1 MSVDVV
7 DVVIVGGGAAGCVL
21 ARRLGEGGR
30 SVLLLEAGP
39 DLGDRAGPTL
49 LDGWRNP
56 KGPEWTTDWGYRS
69 EPGAEG
75 DPAVLRRGKLLGG
88 TSWLTRFAVRGHPA
102 DFDAWAGRGNP
113 GWSFAEVLPSFRRL
127 EADADFGEE
136 PWHGNVGPMA
146 INRYGTLRRS
156 TIHEAAVDA
165 LSGLGFPAIEDHNAP
180 GAVGA
185 GPMPMSTRD
194 GRRQTTLKAYL
205 QSDAPPPSSL
215 RIEADRQVDKVLVE
229 GGRARGVRLVDG
241 TEIAAASV
249 ILSAGT
255 YGSPPI
261 LMRSGVGP
269 AAHLREMGIDVVVD
283 LHGVGEN
290 LADHPGVDLDAGF
303 GGEAECE
310 ALRHTIATYRSR
322 SQPADGP
329 PDLMFWVHEPS
340 EDDGRLYLDPILLKP
355 ESRGSVRL
363 RSADPLDPPR
373 ISLPGLRVERDIER
387 LMEGYELGLAIANH
401 PAIRALAEEP
411 GPATPSGR
419 AELRERVVTD
429 AYSLPHVVGTCR
441 MGPSPDAGDV
451 VDAAGRVHGVDG
463 LRVIDASI
471 IPDAPSGFPHL
482 VTIMVAEH
490 LAQGL

>member
-1 MSVDVV
+1 MSPDRA

-21 ARRLGEGGR
+21 ARRLAEGSR

-56 KGPEWTTDWGYRS
+56 TGPDWTSDWGYES
-69 EPGAEG
+69 EPGADG
-75 DPAVLRRGKLLGG
+75 NRAKLRRGKLLGG

-102 DFDAWAGRGNP
+102 DFDAWADHGNP
-113 GWSFAEVLPSFRRL
+113 GWSFAEVLPTFRRL
-127 EADADFGEE
+127 EADADFGDE
-136 PWHGNVGPMA
+136 PWHGNVGPMT
-146 INRYGTLRRS
+146 ISRYGTQRRS
-156 TIHEAAVDA
+156 AIHEAAVEA
-165 LSGLGFPAIEDHNAP
+165 LRGLGFPTIEDHNAP

-185 GPMPMSTRD
+185 GPTPMSTRD
-194 GRRQTTLKAYL
+194 GRRLTTLQAYL
-205 QSDAPPPSSL
+205 QRAAPPASL
-215 RIEADRQVDKVLVE
+215 RIEAERQVDKVLVD
-229 GGRARGVRLVDG
+229 GGRALGVRLVDG
-241 TEIAAASV
+241 TEVAAASV

-255 YGSPPI
+255 YGSPPL

-269 AAHLREMGIDVVVD
+269 AAHLREMGIDVLVD
-283 LHGVGEN
+283 LEGVGEN

-303 GGEAECE
+303 GGDGECE

-322 SQPADGP
+322 SQPADRP

-340 EDDGRLYLDPILLKP
+340 EVDGRLYLDPILLKP
-355 ESRGSVRL
+355 DSRGSLRL

-373 ISLPGLRVERDIER
+373 INLPGLRAERDVER

-401 PAIRALAEEP
+401 PAIRALAEESA
-411 GPATPSGR
+411 PAIPSSP
-419 AELRERVVTD
+419 AELRECVVTN
-429 AYSLPHVVGTCR
+429 AYSIPHVVGTCR

-451 VDAAGRVHGVDG
+451 VDAAGRVYGVDG
-463 LRVIDASI
+463 LRVIDASV

-490 LAQGL
+490 LTQGM

>member
-1 MSVDVV
+1 
-7 DVVIVGGGAAGCVL
+7 
-21 ARRLGEGGR
+21 
-30 SVLLLEAGP
+30 
-39 DLGDRAGPTL
+39 
-49 LDGWRNP
+49 
-56 KGPEWTTDWGYRS
+56 
-69 EPGAEG
+69 
-75 DPAVLRRGKLLGG
+75 
-88 TSWLTRFAVRGHPA
+88 
-102 DFDAWAGRGNP
+102 
-113 GWSFAEVLPSFRRL
+113 
-127 EADADFGEE
+127 
-136 PWHGNVGPMA
+136 MA
-146 INRYGTLRRS
+146 INRYGMQHRS
-156 TIHEAAVDA
+156 AIHDAAVEAFRD
-165 LSGLGFPAIEDHNAP
+165 LGFPTVDDHNAP

-194 GRRQTTLKAYL
+194 GRRLTTLQAYL
-205 QSDAPPPSSL
+205 QRDAPPASL
-215 RIEADRQVDKVLVE
+215 RINADTQVDKVLVDR
-229 GGRARGVRLVDG
+229 GRALGVRLVDG
-241 TEIAAASV
+241 TEIVADSV

-255 YGSPPI
+255 YGSPPL

-269 AAHLREMGIDVVVD
+269 AAHLREMGIDVLVD
-283 LHGVGEN
+283 LPGVGEN

-303 GGEAECE
+303 SGDAACE
-310 ALRHTIATYRSR
+310 VLRHTIATRRSR

-355 ESRGSVRL
+355 ESRGSVSL

-373 ISLPGLRVERDIER
+373 IVLPGLRVERDTER

-411 GPATPSGR
+411 APATPSGA
-419 AELRERVVTD
+419 AELRERVVTS

-451 VDAAGRVHGVDG
+451 VDEGGRVHGVDG
-463 LRVIDASI
+463 LRVIDASV

-490 LAQGL
+490 LAQRL

>member
-1 MSVDVV
+1 M
-7 DVVIVGGGAAGCVL
+7 
-21 ARRLGEGGR
+21 
-30 SVLLLEAGP
+30 
-39 DLGDRAGPTL
+39 
-49 LDGWRNP
+49 
-56 KGPEWTTDWGYRS
+56 
-69 EPGAEG
+69 
-75 DPAVLRRGKLLGG
+75 
-88 TSWLTRFAVRGHPA
+88 TR
-102 DFDAWAGRGNP
+102 
-113 GWSFAEVLPSFRRL
+113 PS
-127 EADADFGEE
+127 
-136 PWHGNVGPMA
+136 
-146 INRYGTLRRS
+146 RRS
-156 TIHEAAVDA
+156 AD
-165 LSGLGFPAIEDHNAP
+165 LGFPTVEDHNAP

-194 GRRQTTLKAYL
+194 GRRLTPLQAYL
-205 QSDAPPPSSL
+205 QHDARPASL
-215 RIEADRQVDKVLVE
+215 RISSGRQVDRVLVD
-229 GGRARGVRLVDG
+229 GGRALGIRLVDG
-241 TEIAAASV
+241 TQIAAASV

-255 YGSPPI
+255 YGSPPL

-290 LADHPGVDLDAGF
+290 LADHPGIDLDAGF
-303 GGEAECE
+303 SGDAECE

-322 SQPADGP
+322 SQPPDGP

-355 ESRGSVRL
+355 ESRGAVRL
-363 RSADPLDPPR
+363 RSADPLDPPW
-373 ISLPGLRVERDIER
+373 INLPGLRAERDIER

-411 GPATPSGR
+411 APATPSGL
-419 AELRERVVTD
+419 AELRERVLTN

-451 VDAAGRVHGVDG
+451 VDAAGRVYGMDG

-471 IPDAPSGFPHL
+471 IPDAPSGFPHV